1 MAALAGTASL
11 TLVNGR
17 VRVAHA
23 GWVSRFAR
31 RHRSGQFFVF
41 RFSFFVFRFSFGT
54 SGRLRP
60 EWPLVRERPRA
71 REWRAHV
78 IRPEGSLALL
88 GEWQLRRIAA
98 SVTLRSSFFVLV
110 LRFSFFVF
118 RSERRAA
125 FGRNGRSCGNG
136 LALVNGGLTSFAR
149 KDLSLCSGEWQLRR
163 IAASVTLRS
172 SFFVLR
178 SSF

>member
-31 RHRSGQFFVF
+31 RHRSGQ
-41 RFSFFVFRFSFGT
+41 
-54 SGRLRP
+54 
-60 EWPLVRERPRA
+60 
-71 REWRAHV
+71 
-78 IRPEGSLALL
+78 
-88 GEWQLRRIAA
+88 
-98 SVTLRSSFFVLV
+98 FFVLV